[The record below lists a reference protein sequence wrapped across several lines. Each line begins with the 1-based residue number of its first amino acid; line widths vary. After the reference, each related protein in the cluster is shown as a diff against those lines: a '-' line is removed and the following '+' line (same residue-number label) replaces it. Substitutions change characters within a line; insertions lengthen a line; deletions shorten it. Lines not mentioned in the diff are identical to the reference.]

1 MKNSRYGVPRTF
13 SATTWRLLGSSA
25 PVCGNFAEDGG
36 EGRRRSEVT
45 VGVDGCLRVGRGEL
59 DVDREV
65 RGWMIQRPSVSH
77 SRPEMTYHRPHFGSA
92 KGGNRERDRESN
104 KGTSHAIRNAAV
116 TSRRHCAYKDRGSH
130 TRISKDLETPSC
142 SPASIKRPPQP
153 RISPLHGPNQAPAHS
168 PLAPPTAPAPPAA
181 THFGS

>member
-13 SATTWRLLGSSA
+13 SATMWRLLGSSA
-25 PVCGNFAEDGG
+25 PVCGNFAEDEG

-45 VGVDGCLRVGRGEL
+45 VGIDGCLRVGRGEL

-65 RGWMIQRPSVSH
+65 RGWMIQRPSISH

-92 KGGNRERDRESN
+92 KGGNRERERATTAPPED
-104 KGTSHAIRNAAV
+104 AAV
-116 TSRRHCAYKDRGSH
+116 TSLRHCAHKDRESH

-142 SPASIKRPPQP
+142 SPASIKRPSQP
-153 RISPLHGPNQAPAHS
+153 RISPLHCPNQALAHS
-168 PLAPPTAPAPPAA
+168 PLAPPAA
-181 THFGS
+181 THFES